1 MTSDKISSDVFKKLF
16 SYILFVIKKDK
27 VPPGNYAN
35 RIDLLNLDKTSF
47 RVLEN
52 DRLIVYIS
60 FTRNFLSYFYDYYD
74 RDSVHFDS

>member
-1 MTSDKISSDVFKKLF
+1 M
-16 SYILFVIKKDK
+16 KKDK

-47 RVLEN
+47 TVLEN

-60 FTRNFLSYFYDYYD
+60 STRKFLSYFYDYYD
-74 RDSVHFDS
+74 RDSVHFDRWI